1 MAPFFDNWG
10 RTGIDRA
17 NSDEGCAS
25 WSLLAT

>member
-1 MAPFFDNWG
+1 MAEFCDNWG

-17 NSDEGCAS
+17 QSDEGRAS